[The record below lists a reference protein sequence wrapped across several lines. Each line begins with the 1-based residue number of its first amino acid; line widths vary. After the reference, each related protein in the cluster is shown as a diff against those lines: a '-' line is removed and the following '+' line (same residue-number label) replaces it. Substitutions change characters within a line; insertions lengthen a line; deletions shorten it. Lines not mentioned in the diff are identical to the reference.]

1 MKILLLCYEYPP
13 VGGGGGRMAH
23 QVAAGLVRRGHE
35 VRVQTAAWGQ
45 LPKRELRDGVEIF
58 RSFAFR
64 RRAEAC
70 SVPEMGAYVVTS
82 FVPTLRH
89 LQQWKPDVVHAHFA
103 VPTGWLA
110 WVASWF
116 FPVPYVLT
124 CHLGDLPGGTPEQT
138 DGLFRWLQPVIR
150 PVWWRAAGISASSSF
165 AVGLAEAAYGIRP
178 ELIPNGLSMEGRSAE
193 PSMMTNP
200 IQLLAVGRF
209 NPQKNFPWL
218 LETLAPLLAEK
229 DLPDWQLTLIGD
241 GPQRGEVEEVL
252 RRTGLQARVDLA
264 GWVSEETLREHLQR
278 SQIFLMPS
286 LSEGNPVAALEA
298 LKQGLAILGSDTPG
312 LADVIEVG
320 KNGFAVPLSQ
330 PEVYRAKLRELLTN
344 EVKLAAF
351 RQRSLELAERFDLEG
366 IVDRFAEL
374 LKSAAIKGKHH
385 SGGGS

>member
-1 MKILLLCYEYPP
+1 
-13 VGGGGGRMAH
+13 MAH

-45 LPKRELRDGVEIF
+45 LPRQEWRDGVEIF

-64 RRAEAC
+64 QRAEAC
-70 SVPEMGAYVVTS
+70 SVPEMGAYVATS
-82 FVPTLRH
+82 FWPTLRH

-110 WVASWF
+110 WAASWI
-116 FPVPYVLT
+116 FPRPYVLT

-138 DGLFRWLQPVIR
+138 EGLFRWLQPVIR
-150 PVWWRAAGISASSSF
+150 PIWRRAAGISASSSF

-178 ELIPNGLSMEGRSAE
+178 ELIPNGLSMEGRPGTVS
-193 PSMMTNP
+193 PTTHP

-218 LETLAPLLAEK
+218 LETLGPLLAER
-229 DLPDWQLTLIGD
+229 DLPDWKLTLIGD
-241 GPQRGEVEEVL
+241 GPQRAEVEEVW
-252 RRTGLQARVDLA
+252 RRSGLAGRVELA
-264 GWVSEETLREHLQR
+264 GWVSEETLREHLRR

-312 LADVIEVG
+312 LADVIQVG
-320 KNGFAVPLSQ
+320 ENGFAVPLSQ
-330 PEVYRAKLRELLTN
+330 PEIYRAKLRELLTN
-344 EVKLAAF
+344 EMKLSSF
-351 RQRSLELAERFDLEG
+351 RQRSLELAEGFDIEG
-366 IVDRFAEL
+366 IVDRFVGL
-374 LKSAAIKGKHH
+374 LESAASQGRQY
-385 SGGGS
+385 SGG